1 MCGICGII
9 GLPREAAIE
18 RVKRM
23 CRTLAHRGP
32 DDEHVVAGDNWAFG
46 QRRLSVIDLSINA
59 RQPFVNEDGSC
70 VLTSN
75 GEIYN
80 FRDLRRPLVNAGH
93 RFVSSSDCEVILHL
107 MEEDGESGLL
117 KLNGMYAFAFLDQRR
132 RKVMLCRDRLGIKPL
147 YYRRTPEALLFA
159 SEIKALVE
167 NGKSGLRQDRIQEF
181 FQYRYVSGSD
191 TLFQDIQEVLPGHR
205 VSIDL
210 DNLSIEDRAYWVPRV
225 RKSTGAPVDEAAL
238 ARELEQ
244 AVARQ
249 LVSDVPLGCQLSG
262 GLDSS
267 LVTQMALHQTD
278 HRMHTFSVGFA
289 GYEKDESAWAR
300 QVGRALDTIHHPI
313 PYTERE
319 FLEDLALGAYLHDE
333 PLNHANSL
341 PMYKLCREARKHVT
355 VLLTG
360 EGADELFSGYSW
372 HRRLWRLGEWGRGVH
387 WPITG
392 WLARTFGPRRLDR
405 ILPLLGKSPRE
416 MAIQAGKWV
425 SDECLG
431 GLLTSYSPVDNP
443 YRNQMAINEHLPL
456 AAILDMDLRTYLVS
470 VLQRQ
475 DRMSMASGVESRVPF
490 LDHDLV
496 EQVLQIPVDQHFENG
511 RGKAVL
517 RHIARGRIPD
527 EILDR
532 PKTGFSL
539 PLIAW
544 MRNPRGLGGLLDWL
558 SDERASSRGIWK
570 QNLLNAKINEHRQGT
585 HNHSDLLW
593 SALSFELWARIWLDG
608 ISHGQLK
615 DQILT
620 TVDRKT

>member
-9 GLPREAAIE
+9 GVPRASADSLV
-18 RVKRM
+18 RDM

-32 DDEHVVAGDNWAFG
+32 DDEHVVAGNNWAFG
-46 QRRLSVIDLSINA
+46 QRRLAVIDLSLNA
-59 RQPFVNEDGSC
+59 RQPFINEDGSC
-70 VLTSN
+70 FLTSN

-80 FRDLRRPLVNAGH
+80 FRELRQPLVNAGH

-147 YYRRTPEALLFA
+147 YYRRTPEAVLFA
-159 SEIKALVE
+159 SEIKALV
-167 NGKSGLRQDRIQEF
+167 GKEGGGVRRDRLQEF

-191 TLFQDIQEVLPGHR
+191 TLFQDIQEVLPGHW

-210 DNLSIEDRAYWVPRV
+210 DSLEIEDRAYWVPAV
-225 RKSTGAPVDEAAL
+225 RKSTGTPVDEVAL

-267 LVTQMALHQTD
+267 LVTQMAMRQTD
-278 HRMHTFSVGFA
+278 RRMHTFSIGFA
-289 GYEKDESAWAR
+289 GYEKDESMWA
-300 QVGRALDTIHHPI
+300 QKIGRTLDTIHHSI

-319 FLEDLALGAYLHDE
+319 FLEDLALGSYLHDE

-355 VLLTG
+355 VLVTG
-360 EGADELFSGYSW
+360 EGADELFGGYSW
-372 HRRLWRLGEWGRGVH
+372 HRRLWRLGEWGQGVH
-387 WPITG
+387 WPLTE
-392 WLARTFGPRRLDR
+392 WLARTFGARRLDR
-405 ILPLLGKSPRE
+405 ILPLLGTSPRE
-416 MAIQAGKWV
+416 MATQAGKWV
-425 SDECLG
+425 SDKCLRE
-431 GLLTSYSPVDNP
+431 LLESYSPLKNA
-443 YRNQMAINEHLPL
+443 YRSQLEINEHLPL

-470 VLQRQ
+470 ILQRQ

-490 LDHDLV
+490 LDHVLV
-496 EQVLQIPVDQHFENG
+496 EKVLQIPVYQHFENG
-511 RGKAVL
+511 RGKAIL

-532 PKTGFSL
+532 PKIGFSL
-539 PLIAW
+539 PLCSW

-558 SDERASSRGIWK
+558 SDERAVSRRIWK
-570 QNLLNAKINEHRQGT
+570 RNLICTKVAEHRQGT
-585 HNHSDLLW
+585 HDHSDLLW
-593 SALSFELWARIWLDG
+593 SMLSFELWARIWLDG
-608 ISHGQLK
+608 VPHPQLK
-615 DQILT
+615 DEILAMAE
-620 TVDRKT
+620 RKI